1 MDASSVLSDDLS
13 DYDIISNSSQRSVES
28 SIADLGHVPGKTASE
43 VYEPSPSQVA
53 RDKFETV
60 KLTAS
65 DVQTYVRKALDAS
78 PSQHSSESNFLS
90 PMSENKT
97 VRVYVDGVFDAFNAG

>member
-1 MDASSVLSDDLS
+1 MDASSALSDDLS
-13 DYDIISNSSQRSVES
+13 DYDIISNSSQRSIES

-60 KLTAS
+60 KLTAD
-65 DVQTYVRKALDAS
+65 DVQTFVRKALDINIS
-78 PSQHSSESNFLS
+78 PNPKSNSQNR
-90 PMSENKT
+90 T